1 MQVSKAG
8 DRMAGFASW
17 RGVHLFHFGMSSCS
31 QKVRLYLR
39 LKGIPWTGHLVD
51 LASHENYGPDFLA
64 INPRGMVPVLVLD
77 GAVHTGSNAII
88 ALLEE
93 RFAEPCLIP
102 PEQRAEISALLA
114 AEDALHHDLRHLSF
128 RFVHGRTGSTKTPAL
143 MEAYRK
149 GGGLDA
155 EKQSEIAFYER
166 LARTGLDDAT
176 CRTSA
181 SRFRAAF
188 DELEA
193 RLADHP
199 FLLGDTLTV
208 IDIAWFVY
216 AYRLTLGGYP
226 LEALHPR
233 LHAWFE
239 SRRAV
244 PGWEDEVAPPPALAE
259 KIAANRAQQQAEGT
273 TMADLM
279 GTSHRV
285 LRL

>member
-8 DRMAGFASW
+8 DGVADIAGW

-31 QKVRLYLR
+31 QKVRLHLR

-77 GAVHTGSNAII
+77 GAVYTGSNAII

-102 PEQRAEISALLA
+102 PEQREEISALLA

-176 CRTSA
+176 CLASA
-181 SRFRAAF
+181 LRFRAAF
-188 DELEA
+188 EGLEA

-239 SRRAV
+239 GRRAV
-244 PGWEDEVAPPPALAE
+244 PGWEDEVAPPPALAG
-259 KIAANRAQQQAEGT
+259 KIAAIRAQQQAEGM
-273 TMADLM
+273 TMAHLM
-279 GTSHRV
+279 GTSHRI
-285 LRL
+285 LGL